1 MQTIFAHPSPAR
13 TPILARNSDCHPR
26 QAMPQCILL
35 GRMSSMQFPFAG
47 QPYAKPRSFPK
58 WAIAL
63 IVIAVVLVVVLCG
76 CSLFLLIESWFH
88 SSPPYQQA
96 LKQAQTAP
104 CVVNTIGTPV
114 QASWLTAGD
123 LNENNDAGSAN
134 FDIPIHG
141 PKDAGSLELE
151 ATRSK
156 GVWQITS
163 LVFAHR
169 TDRFQLLPPSPAC
182 Q

>member
-1 MQTIFAHPSPAR
+1 
-13 TPILARNSDCHPR
+13 
-26 QAMPQCILL
+26 
-35 GRMSSMQFPFAG
+35 MSSAQYPPAG
-47 QPYAKPRSFPK
+47 QPYAKPRGFPG
-58 WAIAL
+58 WAIAM
-63 IVIAVVLVVVLCG
+63 IVIAAILIVALCG
-76 CSLFLLIESWFH
+76 CSLIYLVESWFH

-96 LKQAQTAP
+96 LNQAQAAP
-104 CVVNTIGTPV
+104 CVVNTIGIPV
-114 QASWLTAGD
+114 QASWFTTGEI
-123 LNENNDAGSAN
+123 NVNNDAGSAN

-151 ATRSK
+151 ATRSQ

-169 TDRFQLLPPSPAC
+169 TDRFQLQPPSPAC